1 MADVLFALWWIF
13 VALNFLIQL
22 LFFFRDQSFGLFL
35 AKKVSTPLL
44 LFWSAGVVWY
54 SGGQNN
60 LFPVGIL
67 LLMGLGELG
76 IEGSKVVQGPES
88 VGTALGRWENLRVTV
103 AGLLFLL
110 VNVLLGGYL
119 LLDSLDALAPIAV
132 MVAAIGALV
141 GVGLPLGLTLRF
153 GRPTRDVRGQMI
165 VYSLGLFLLALG
177 SFVNWSTGLTSL
189 GLAGLILTV
198 SDTLVLVRM
207 GAGFDKSSARGFGVL
222 LGFLVVILLLYYSY
236 MYVLKLP
243 PITA

>member
-1 MADVLFALWWIF
+1 MADLLSFFWWF
-13 VALNFLIQL
+13 WVGTNFLIQL
-22 LFFFRDQSFGLFL
+22 LFFFRDQNFGLFF

-44 LFWSAGVVWY
+44 LFWSAGVAWY
-54 SGGQNN
+54 SGGESH

-88 VGTALGRWENLRVTV
+88 IGTTLGRWENLRVTV
-103 AGLLFLL
+103 AGILFLL

-119 LLDSLDALAPIAV
+119 FWGSLDVLSPIVV
-132 MVAAIGALV
+132 MVATFGALV
-141 GVGLPLGLTLRF
+141 GVGLPLILTLRF
-153 GRPTRDVRGQMI
+153 GCPARDVRGQMI
-165 VYSLGLFLLALG
+165 GYSLGLFLLALG

-207 GAGFDKSSARGFGVL
+207 GAGFDKSSTRGFGVL
-222 LGFLVVILLLYYSY
+222 LGFLVVILLLYYSF
-236 MYVLKLP
+236 MCVLKLP
-243 PITA
+243 PTLS